1 VGRWQVRLVRANK
14 ADYHHLACPPSQ
26 VSSHLLS
33 QLQVCQAERCSRGI
47 SLPGDTQG
55 LGGGSPLDRGCGSCE
70 AVQASHEGCLKR
82 TWDAR
87 GPLKKSAG
95 WGDGRG
101 WLPAAANE
109 PLELMSTQQRSGH
122 LEGS

>member
-1 VGRWQVRLVRANK
+1 MLQRHLTARGYSGVG
-14 ADYHHLACPPSQ
+14 
-26 VSSHLLS
+26 
-33 QLQVCQAERCSRGI
+33 
-47 SLPGDTQG
+47 
-55 LGGGSPLDRGCGSCE
+55 GGGSPLERGRGSCG
-70 AVQASHEGCLKR
+70 AVQASHEGCLRR

-87 GPLKKSAG
+87 GTLKKSAR
-95 WGDGRG
+95 WADGRG

>member
-1 VGRWQVRLVRANK
+1 MRGVRK
-14 ADYHHLACPPSQ
+14 
-26 VSSHLLS
+26 
-33 QLQVCQAERCSRGI
+33 
-47 SLPGDTQG
+47 
-55 LGGGSPLDRGCGSCE
+55 
-70 AVQASHEGCLKR
+70 

-87 GPLKKSAG
+87 GTLKKSAG
-95 WGDGRG
+95 WADGRG

>member
-1 VGRWQVRLVRANK
+1 MPGREVLQR
-14 ADYHHLACPPSQ
+14 HLTA
-26 VSSHLLS
+26 
-33 QLQVCQAERCSRGI
+33 RGY
-47 SLPGDTQG
+47 SGV
-55 LGGGSPLDRGCGSCE
+55 GGGAPHWKEDVGAVGQCRLPMRG
-70 AVQASHEGCLKR
+70 VRK

-87 GPLKKSAG
+87 GTLKKSAG
-95 WGDGRG
+95 WADGRG